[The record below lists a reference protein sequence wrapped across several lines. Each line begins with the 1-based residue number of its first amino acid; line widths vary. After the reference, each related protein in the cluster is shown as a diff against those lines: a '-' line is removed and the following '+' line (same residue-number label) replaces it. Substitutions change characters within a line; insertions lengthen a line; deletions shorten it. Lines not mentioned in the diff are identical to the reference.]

1 MSMYKITRRT
11 ILGGEEDIMTFDSI
25 YVAEKYLFDIKE
37 ELTEHYKEATVSY
50 TRGKLLDI
58 IVGHELIEYR
68 VWEL

>member
-1 MSMYKITRRT
+1 
-11 ILGGEEDIMTFDSI
+11 MTFDSI